1 MSRVLWDPG
10 KEVTVFPQ
18 SDAPKPLGLV
28 FPDMILTRAR
38 LPAASVYPEKF
49 KGWLPFY
56 SQEYVIHQSVLN
68 GVV

>member
-1 MSRVLWDPG
+1 MSVALWYPG

-18 SDAPKPLGLV
+18 SDAPKLLGLV
-28 FPDMILTRAR
+28 FPDTILTHAC
-38 LPAASVYPEKF
+38 LPASLVYPDKF

-68 GVV
+68 GGI